1 MQMFKH
7 VIRNGQGIYAD
18 SADYVVKTAKLFE
31 SQMCLA
37 KRSQTGDL
45 KHIFS
50 VAALGVQSG
59 DEVTVTI
66 EGPDEEKAAL
76 VMKEVFEQRF

>member
-7 VIRNGQGIYAD
+7 VIQNAQGIYAD
-18 SADYVVKTAKLFE
+18 SADCLVKAAKCFE
-31 SQMCLA
+31 SQISLS
-37 KRSQTGDL
+37 KRSQNGDL

-50 VAALGVQSG
+50 AAALGVQLG

-66 EGPDEEKAAL
+66 EGPDEERAAA
-76 VMKEVFEQRF
+76 VMKELFEQRF

>member
-1 MQMFKH
+1 MKIC
-7 VIRNGQGIYAD
+7 VPVENNKGLD
-18 SADYVVKTAKLFE
+18 SKPFGHFGSAPSFVVCDLE
-31 SQMCLA
+31 
-37 KRSQTGDL
+37 TGDL